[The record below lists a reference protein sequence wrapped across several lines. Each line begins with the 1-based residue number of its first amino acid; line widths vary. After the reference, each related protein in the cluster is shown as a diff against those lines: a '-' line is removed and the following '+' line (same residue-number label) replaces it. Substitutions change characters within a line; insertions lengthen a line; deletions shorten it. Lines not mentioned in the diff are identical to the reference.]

1 MVKKRKYFWTYFVE
15 FLTTFNS
22 SLFLPKRTPK
32 ISAFL
37 QKGDIEEKI
46 IFGGRNTNVPG
57 SQFAAKGE
65 EFTVLS
71 VKGEEFL
78 RFHGALAEN

>member
-1 MVKKRKYFWTYFVE
+1 MWWKRERLFGQFLVE
-15 FLTTFNS
+15 ILTIFNS
-22 SLFLPKRTPK
+22 SLFCTKEHKTNLH
-32 ISAFL
+32 
-37 QKGDIEEKI
+37 KGDIEEKI

-57 SQFAAKGE
+57 SQFAAKKE

-78 RFHGALAEN
+78 RFHGVLAEN